1 MRSDGEGMI
10 GDGERRR
17 RRVSGG
23 VGGEAKNSEHRLGEV
38 RGVK

>member
-10 GDGERRR
+10 CDGERR

-23 VGGEAKNSEHRLGEV
+23 VGGEAKASEHRLGEA